1 MRSSKQY
8 YDNYNMPSV
17 EIIYST
23 KTLRK
28 YLKQLP
34 IDRKREGK
42 YLILDEVNQE
52 AARLLE
58 EKGFKQ
64 VIMSQYDTNFEN
76 RFLREYID
84 LIGGIDEDLNNTKWW
99 ATNMASK
106 NRFTSRLHALLWEFL
121 IAIDII
127 KKGDY
132 ENLVIFSP
140 AWGIEDSLNRATKD
154 ISLQIII
161 TLEDYIRRWIR
172 FGLRL
177 GYRILSVIYSAA
189 ATFIKIYYARFML
202 GVIIN
207 TKQLFVERSYVIKTF
222 IYNNSF
228 SADGG
233 YVDAFFGALPE
244 YLKKRKEKVLI
255 YANILGSYPVCIKKI
270 KKCKSQII
278 FPIEIFL
285 SSSDI
290 LIALIKV
297 LFYRIKIQKDLL
309 FFGFDISGIVNNELM
324 CRFNDIS
331 FYQFLHYYST
341 KRLVNAIPV
350 KTFLLTY
357 ENNPWEKMCIMAIK
371 KYSKST
377 KILGYQHAAFP
388 KASANMFI
396 SAAEQKSSPL
406 PDKVITIGMI
416 PKQIMER
423 YGSYK
428 SGFIEPACGL
438 RFKDI
443 NITFMR
449 KRMKTGNI
457 LVALEGTLS
466 EALSMTR
473 YVLGQLKDN
482 VKYTVTLRPHP
493 SLPIRLFQNKIKYDL
508 SNISNFRISK
518 GVSLKQDIESN
529 DIVIYFG
536 STVALESLRKYKP
549 VIHISLNKKS
559 FLSYDPLFECSCLKS
574 VVSEQ
579 DSLIDKIEKLYNMND
594 QESYNEKQK
603 AISYLNHYFY
613 PVNEEAF
620 QKFLHNGN

>member
-1 MRSSKQY
+1 
-8 YDNYNMPSV
+8 MPSV
-17 EIIYST
+17 AVIYST

-34 IDRKREGK
+34 IDRDVERK
-42 YLILDEVNQE
+42 YLILDEVNQK
-52 AARLLE
+52 AARALE
-58 EKGFKQ
+58 EKGFKR
-64 VIMSQYDTNFEN
+64 VIISQYDNNFKD
-76 RFLREYID
+76 RFLRKYID
-84 LIGGIDEDLNNTKWW
+84 LIGSIGEDLNNTKWW

-106 NRFTSRLHALLWEFL
+106 NRFTSRLPALLWEFL
-121 IAIDII
+121 VTVDTI

-132 ENLVIFSP
+132 ENLVIFRP
-140 AWGIEDSLNRATKD
+140 AWVIENSLNRAIND

-177 GYRILSVIYSAA
+177 GYRIISVIYSATG
-189 ATFIKIYYARFML
+189 TFIKIYYARFML
-202 GVIIN
+202 GGKIN
-207 TKQLFVERSYVIKTF
+207 SKQLFVDRCYVIKTF

-228 SADGG
+228 IADGG
-233 YVDAFFGALPE
+233 YLDAFFGTLPE
-244 YLKKRKEKVLI
+244 YLKKRMEKVVI

-270 KKCKSQII
+270 KKYKSQTIL
-278 FPIEIFL
+278 PLEIFL
-285 SSSDI
+285 SPTDI
-290 LIALIKV
+290 LVALIKV
-297 LFYRIKIQKDLL
+297 LFYRIKIEKALL
-309 FFGFDISGIVNNELM
+309 FFGFDISGIVNNELI

-341 KRLVNAIPV
+341 IRLVNVMPV
-350 KTFLLTY
+350 KTILMTY
-357 ENNPWEKMCIMAIK
+357 ENNPWEKMCIMAVK
-371 KYSKST
+371 KYSKNT
-377 KILGYQHAAFP
+377 KILGYQHAAIS
-388 KASANMFI
+388 KTSANMFI
-396 SAAEQKSSPL
+396 STAERKSSPL
-406 PDKVITIGMI
+406 PDKVFTIGMI
-416 PKQIMER
+416 PKQIMEL

-443 NITFMR
+443 NSTFMR

-466 EALSMTR
+466 EALNMTS

-482 VKYTVTLRPHP
+482 VKYSVTLRPHP

-508 SNISNFRISK
+508 SNSLNFRISN
-518 GVSLKQDIESN
+518 GISLKQDIESN

-536 STVALESLRKYKP
+536 STVAFESLSKGKP

-559 FLSYDPLFECSCLKS
+559 FLSYDPLFECSYLKA

-594 QESYNEKQK
+594 QEFYSEKQK
-603 AISYLNHYFY
+603 ARLYLNHYFY
-613 PVNEEAF
+613 PVNEEAL
-620 QKFLHNGN
+620 QKFLNKSY